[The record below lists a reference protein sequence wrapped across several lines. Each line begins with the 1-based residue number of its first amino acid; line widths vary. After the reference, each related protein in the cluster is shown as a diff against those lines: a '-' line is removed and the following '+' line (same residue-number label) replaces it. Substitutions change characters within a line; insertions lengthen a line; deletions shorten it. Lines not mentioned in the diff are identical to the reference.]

1 MANGSLIKLE
11 QRPRFSSAFE
21 RGPTE
26 ERSDKGKQS
35 QGNSVNYQG
44 KKPEIE
50 VSDYTQSVYSLKGKP
65 TITPLPGN
73 TRRDVN
79 YRGALNTTAKS
90 ILQQL

>member
-1 MANGSLIKLE
+1 MVNGDLIKLE
-11 QRPRFSSAFE
+11 ERPKFSSAFE

-26 ERSDKGKQS
+26 ERSDKEKQS
-35 QGNSVNYQG
+35 QGNFGHG
-44 KKPEIE
+44 KKPEID
-50 VSDYTQSVYSLKGKP
+50 VSDYTQSVYTFNGKP
-65 TITPLPGN
+65 TFAPLPGN